1 MKNKNNNN
9 QKLLKTYGKLSDN
22 KLVGSVQWF
31 KLEPKFV
38 DIRKFYV
45 DKESGDTVLTG
56 GISLDRSEAKKLHT
70 ILGKLLDGEDMEDTD
85 DEEDDRESVD
95 FQEIFD
101 SSSGI
106 IEKRKSGMTTVN
118 GFIQIKLTKY
128 GKERFE
134 KMKQNKL

>member
-9 QKLLKTYGKLSDN
+9 QKLLKTYSKLSNN

-56 GISLDRSEAKKLHT
+56 GISLDRTEAEKLHT
-70 ILGKLLDGEDMEDTD
+70 ILGKLLDGEEMEDED
-85 DEEDDRESVD
+85 EDDRESVD